1 MPTLHG
7 SCHCGQLK
15 LRFEST
21 RPPEELP
28 VRVCQCTFCV
38 RHGSRCTSD
47 PAGRI
52 VVEIGEPAAT
62 SRYRFGMKSA
72 DFLICARCGVF
83 LGAFMDDAASG
94 PGAALAVLNLDALD
108 DRARFV
114 QPAQPMDYDAE
125 SLEQRLARRKER
137 WTPATFGGAT
147 IAG

>member
-21 RPPEELP
+21 KEPEQLA
-28 VRVCQCTFCV
+28 VRVCQCSFCV

-47 PAGRI
+47 PAGKII
-52 VVEIGEPAAT
+52 VDIGEPGVT

-72 DFLICARCGVF
+72 DFLICGRCGVF
-83 LGAFMDDAASG
+83 IGAFMD
-94 PGAALAVLNLDALD
+94 ALAVLNLNALD

-114 QPAQPMDYDAE
+114 QPAQPMDYDGE
-125 SLEQRLARRKER
+125 SLEQRLARRRER
-137 WTPATFGGAT
+137 WTPAEVRGG
-147 IAG
+147 